1 MLQRLS
7 IALAQVEITN
17 TSENLLHGICQII
30 YTLSQVKETTR
41 NLHNNLMNSI
51 KVWYKINT
59 IFLNSE
65 NSYKISDLN
74 RLLQNVSDKTHLKR
88 RDKYGHLSNLTIC
101 YT

>member
-17 TSENLLHGICQII
+17 TSENLLHGICQIS
-30 YTLSQVKETTR
+30 YTLNQAKETTR
-41 NLHNNLMNSI
+41 NLHNNLMSSI
-51 KVWYKINT
+51 KVWYKMDT

-74 RLLQNVSDKTHLKR
+74 RLLQNVSDKTDLKR
-88 RDKYGHLSNLTIC
+88 RDKYGHLSNLTIY